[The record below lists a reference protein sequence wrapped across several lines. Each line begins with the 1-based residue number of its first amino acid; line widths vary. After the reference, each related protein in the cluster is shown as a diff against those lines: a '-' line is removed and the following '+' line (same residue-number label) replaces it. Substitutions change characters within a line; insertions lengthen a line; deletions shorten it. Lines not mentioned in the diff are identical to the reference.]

1 MSNTILMALEKKY
14 ESQIAEATANINV
27 YMDNPAGIGEHPDVV
42 AAVDSQV
49 TLMAEAEDKLESL
62 RKNLL

>member
-14 ESQIAEATANINV
+14 ESQIAEAEANINV